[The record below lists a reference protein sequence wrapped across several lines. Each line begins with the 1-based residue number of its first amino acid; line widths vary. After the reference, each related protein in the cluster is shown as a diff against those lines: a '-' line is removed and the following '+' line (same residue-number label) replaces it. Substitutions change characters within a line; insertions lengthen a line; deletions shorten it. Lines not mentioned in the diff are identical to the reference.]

1 MSVVYERGAIVSG
14 FGICGRETLCF
25 SGAPS
30 NSPKA
35 NVARGGVPS
44 NPAPILKISSG
55 ELTVCGRITSAI
67 QKASHSQNGCGAYR
81 GAVPR
86 AMS

>member
-14 FGICGRETLCF
+14 FGICGRETY
-25 SGAPS
+25 G
-30 NSPKA
+30 
-35 NVARGGVPS
+35 
-44 NPAPILKISSG
+44 
-55 ELTVCGRITSAI
+55 SAVSRVI
-67 QKASHSQNGCGAYR
+67 RQRRMYR